1 MRRFI
6 WIIIVACA
14 AVSQVEASRATESHT
29 ASASATGAQTVE
41 NLIKVIE
48 NPIKRE
54 LFLDSLKQI
63 VAGNEQASAL
73 DKKNRSDDFK
83 RENSNSRDFG
93 GNLMRVVGMQT
104 EQFFGALTQTIKNLN
119 NIGAVSYTHL
129 TLPTNREV

>member
-1 MRRFI
+1 MRKETLFVRRFI

-73 DKKNRSDDFK
+73 DKTIDRMTL
-83 RENSNSRDFG
+83 REK
-93 GNLMRVVGMQT
+93 
-104 EQFFGALTQTIKNLN
+104 TQNPVILGV
-119 NIGAVSYTHL
+119 I
-129 TLPTNREV
+129 

>member
-1 MRRFI
+1 MRKETLFVRRFI

-63 VAGNEQASAL
+63 VAENEQAFAL
-73 DKKNRSDDFK
+73 DKKNKSVK
-83 RENSNSRDFG
+83 KLS
-93 GNLMRVVGMQT
+93 L
-104 EQFFGALTQTIKNLN
+104 IH
-119 NIGAVSYTHL
+119 I
-129 TLPTNREV
+129 

>member
-1 MRRFI
+1 M
-6 WIIIVACA
+6 ACV

-63 VAGNEQASAL
+63 VA
-73 DKKNRSDDFK
+73 
-83 RENSNSRDFG
+83 
-93 GNLMRVVGMQT
+93 
-104 EQFFGALTQTIKNLN
+104 
-119 NIGAVSYTHL
+119 
-129 TLPTNREV
+129 